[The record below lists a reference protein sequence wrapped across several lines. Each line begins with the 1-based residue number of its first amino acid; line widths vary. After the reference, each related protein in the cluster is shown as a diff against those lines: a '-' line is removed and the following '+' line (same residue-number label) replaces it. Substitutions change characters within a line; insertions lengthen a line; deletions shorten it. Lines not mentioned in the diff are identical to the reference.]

1 MKGRK
6 ENNKSG
12 KRINKTKQGMVFQKR
27 LKENKKG
34 TKQKGAR
41 KMNIPGVGKESKK
54 KKRNKTVK
62 GEGKR
67 NKTVCGGR
75 KKMYKTSGEG

>member
-1 MKGRK
+1 
-6 ENNKSG
+6 
-12 KRINKTKQGMVFQKR
+12 MVFQKR

-54 KKRNKTVK
+54 KK
-62 GEGKR
+62 E
-67 NKTVCGGR
+67 
-75 KKMYKTSGEG
+75 